1 MAQSLCK
8 IYVHLIFHIKTT
20 SPQIRSV
27 DLDRVHSYIGQLV
40 NSTGCMEIRTGGV
53 GDHVHVLFLLS
64 KDVPVSRVVE
74 EVKRNSSRWIK
85 SIDSYYQM
93 FAWQSGYAAFSV
105 SQSVVDKTLQYI
117 KQQQIHHKKC
127 SFAEEYTEFLQL
139 YQVKYN
145 EKYLLND

>member
-27 DLDRVHSYIGQLV
+27 DLNRVHSYMGQLI
-40 NSTGCMEIRTGGV
+40 NSTGCIEIRTGGV

-64 KDVPVSRVVE
+64 KDVSISRVVE

-85 SIDSYYQM
+85 SIDCYYRM

-117 KQQQIHHKKC
+117 MQQQEHHKKC
-127 SFAEEYTEFLQL
+127 SFVDEYKEFLQL
-139 YQVKYN
+139 YQVKYD
-145 EKYLLND
+145 EKYLFKD